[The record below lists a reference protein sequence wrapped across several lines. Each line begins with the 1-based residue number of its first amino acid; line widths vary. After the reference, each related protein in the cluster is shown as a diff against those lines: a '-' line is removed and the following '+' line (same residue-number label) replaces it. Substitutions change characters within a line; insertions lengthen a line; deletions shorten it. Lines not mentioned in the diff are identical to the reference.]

1 LDQSWVRIRGEQYF
15 TAMPVSP
22 LTNSINKMNDPE
34 YIIAIGASAG
44 GLEEINSFFDHT
56 PLDGVSYIVVQH
68 LSTDF
73 KSRMAE
79 VLAKHSKL
87 SVGEATEGILVETN
101 KVYLIPHDK
110 FMTIQ
115 NGHLYLQ
122 EKEKTKCPHLTINTF
137 FSSLA
142 LDCGS
147 KVIVVVL
154 SGLGS
159 DGAEGLI
166 AVKKAGGMVIARN
179 PETSPFPSMPSKAI
193 ATGMVDFIL
202 EPASMPGAIEDYV
215 NYQGKTCN
223 NSKDDDKN
231 LGLIIDLIKQRSPLD
246 FSDYKPTTILRRT
259 KRRAAYH
266 DFATLSRYYDF
277 LKSSPEEIEALSKDF
292 LISVTAFFRDKEAFD
307 YIQNNV
313 IPGILKKLVPNE
325 ELKLWVAGCATGEEV
340 YSLAMLI
347 TEQLTGDLAFT
358 VVKIFATDIDSAALI
373 HAGKGI
379 YQAHTVKNV
388 SAGRLKKHFIKEGE
402 QYRIKPVL
410 RKMAIFARHDLV
422 KNPPYC
428 NMHFISC
435 RNLLIYMAPVL
446 QRKVFSMLLF
456 GLKMDGYLFLGS
468 SENPMPIIQNL
479 EVVSK
484 QYKIY
489 RNIKSK
495 RMFSFDAFSMPDIL
509 EVKHRPAFA
518 TSQGMGS
525 DSSSTLTE
533 MMHVSLAEELDYL
546 ALCIDE
552 HKNVIKS
559 YGNTAKFLL
568 AKLFTTNLEKLL
580 PKKLATVF
588 HTMSINVM
596 STRKKA
602 VLNRIRIKQ
611 GNSFIRVNLSL
622 TPMEVKADGQKLIM
636 VTFVEDKSFAVSEQ
650 EETDFNEKKHCDEY
664 ILNLEEELSDLKEK
678 LKSTYE
684 QLDASNENMQSF
696 NEEIISANEEM
707 QSTNEEMQ
715 SVNEELDTINSE
727 YQLKNKELLDINDD
741 LNNYFRSNING
752 QLFINK
758 DLLLMKF
765 SPGTV
770 KQINLLETD
779 IGRPLS
785 NITTNI
791 KFETIIEDI
800 KLVLKGGDIITKE
813 IETNNGKWYQV
824 MTMPYVQ
831 QSDHKNSGAIVTFND
846 ITELKKVQRELDV
859 SNRTLGMALDAAEM
873 AMYSIDVNTR
883 AFEPSPRMKEF
894 FGYRPEQDMF
904 YKDAVSRIGKEYRKL
919 FTDGIEKSISKGEKM
934 EIEYPLNFPSTD
946 KPRWVRSIGNLVYNE
961 EDKPIYFAGLLHD
974 ITIHKEDEI
983 RKNDF
988 IAIASHELRNPLT
1001 TLQGYIQLMGSKTKN
1016 SGDDFL
1022 ISSLGKA
1029 ALQVKK
1035 MSVLINGFLNTS
1047 SFQAGK
1053 IYLNAEPFEINELL
1067 GEIIADAKLILLK
1080 HEIKLVSHRDCQV
1093 TADRDKIGQVVNNL
1107 ITNASK
1113 YSPEGTDIEISLK
1126 VSRKMLTL
1134 LVRDH
1139 GDGVKE
1145 KDQNKIFDRYYR
1157 ADNLQ
1162 TRKVSGFGLG
1172 LYLSAEIV
1180 KLHNG
1185 KIWVKSEMGQGST
1198 FSFSLPLQ

>member
-1 LDQSWVRIRGEQYF
+1 
-15 TAMPVSP
+15 M
-22 LTNSINKMNDPE
+22 KDPE

-44 GLEEINSFFDHT
+44 GLEEINTFFDHT

-68 LSTDF
+68 LSADF

-87 SVGEATEGILVETN
+87 SVEEATEGILVETN
-101 KVYLIPHDK
+101 RVYLIPHDK
-110 FMTIQ
+110 FMTI
-115 NGHLYLQ
+115 NKGHLYLRDKQ
-122 EKEKTKCPHLTINTF
+122 KTKSPHLTINTF

-142 LDCGS
+142 LDCGN
-147 KVIVVVL
+147 KAIVVVL
-154 SGLGS
+154 SGLGN

-166 AVKKAGGMVIARN
+166 AVKKAGGMVMARN
-179 PETSPFPSMPSKAI
+179 PETSSFPSMPYKAI

-215 NYQGKTCN
+215 NYQGESKN
-223 NSKDDDKN
+223 NTKDDDKN
-231 LGLIIDLIKQRSPLD
+231 LVMIIDLIKQRSPLD

-266 DFATLSRYYDF
+266 DFATLSQYYDF
-277 LKSSPEEIEALSKDF
+277 LKNSPEEIEALSKDF

-307 YIQNNV
+307 YIQKNV
-313 IPGILKKLVPNE
+313 IPRILKKLVSGE
-325 ELKLWVAGCATGEEV
+325 ELKFWVAGCATGEEV

-347 TEQLTGDLAFT
+347 AEQLTGELAFT

-379 YQAHTVKNV
+379 YQADTVKNV
-388 SAGRLKKHFIKEGE
+388 SADRLKKFFIKEGA
-402 QYRIKPVL
+402 QYRIKPSL
-410 RKMAIFARHDLV
+410 RKMAIFAQHDLV

-495 RMFSFDAFSMPDIL
+495 RMFSFDAFSMPDTL

-518 TSQGMGS
+518 SSEGMNS
-525 DSSSTLTE
+525 DTSSTLSE
-533 MMHVSLAEELDYL
+533 MMQINLAEDLDYL

-559 YGNTAKFLL
+559 YGSTTKFLL
-568 AKLFTTNLEKLL
+568 AKHFTTNLEKLL
-580 PKKLATVF
+580 PKKLAMVF
-588 HTMSINVM
+588 HTMSNNVIK
-596 STRKKA
+596 TGKKA
-602 VLNRIRIKQ
+602 SLNRIKIKQ
-611 GNSFIRVNLSL
+611 GDSFMRVNLSL
-622 TPMEVKADGQKLIM
+622 TPMEVKGDEQKLIM
-636 VTFVEDKSFAVSEQ
+636 VTFTEDKSFAEL
-650 EETDFNEKKHCDEY
+650 EAEGMDFNEKLYHDEY
-664 ILNLEEELSDLKEK
+664 TLNLEEELKDLKEK

-696 NEEIISANEEM
+696 NEEMISANEEM

-752 QLFINK
+752 QLFINN

-800 KLVLKGGDIITKE
+800 KRVLKDGDIITKE

-824 MTMPYVQ
+824 MTMPYLQ

-846 ITELKKVQRELDV
+846 VTQLKKAQHELDV
-859 SNRTLGMALDAAEM
+859 SNRTLAMALDAAEM
-873 AMYSIDVNTR
+873 GMYSIDVNTR
-883 AFEPSPRMKEF
+883 VFTPSLRMKKF
-894 FGYRPEQDMF
+894 FGYEPEQDMS
-904 YKDAVSRIGKEYRKL
+904 YQDAVSRVGPEYRKL
-919 FTDGIEKSISKGEKM
+919 FTDGVEHSISTGEKM
-934 EIEYPLNFPSTD
+934 DIEYPLILSPDDT
-946 KPRWVRSIGNLVYNE
+946 PMWVRSIGNLVYN
-961 EDKPIYFAGLLHD
+961 DKNKPMYFAGLLND
-974 ITIHKEDEI
+974 VTIHK
-983 RKNDF
+983 
-988 IAIASHELRNPLT
+988 
-1001 TLQGYIQLMGSKTKN
+1001 
-1016 SGDDFL
+1016 
-1022 ISSLGKA
+1022 
-1029 ALQVKK
+1029 
-1035 MSVLINGFLNTS
+1035 
-1047 SFQAGK
+1047 
-1053 IYLNAEPFEINELL
+1053 
-1067 GEIIADAKLILLK
+1067 
-1080 HEIKLVSHRDCQV
+1080 
-1093 TADRDKIGQVVNNL
+1093 
-1107 ITNASK
+1107 
-1113 YSPEGTDIEISLK
+1113 
-1126 VSRKMLTL
+1126 
-1134 LVRDH
+1134 
-1139 GDGVKE
+1139 
-1145 KDQNKIFDRYYR
+1145 
-1157 ADNLQ
+1157 
-1162 TRKVSGFGLG
+1162 
-1172 LYLSAEIV
+1172 
-1180 KLHNG
+1180 
-1185 KIWVKSEMGQGST
+1185 
-1198 FSFSLPLQ
+1198 

>member
-1 LDQSWVRIRGEQYF
+1 
-15 TAMPVSP
+15 M
-22 LTNSINKMNDPE
+22 KDPE

-68 LSTDF
+68 LSADF
-73 KSRMAE
+73 KSRMVE

-87 SVGEATEGILVETN
+87 SVQEATEGILVETN
-101 KVYLIPHDK
+101 RVYLIPHDK

-115 NGHLYLQ
+115 KGHLYLR
-122 EKEKTKCPHLTINTF
+122 EKEKTKSPHLTINTF
-137 FSSLA
+137 FNSLA
-142 LDCGS
+142 IDSGNRA
-147 KVIVVVL
+147 IVVVL
-154 SGLGS
+154 SGLGN

-166 AVKKAGGMVIARN
+166 AVKKAGGMVMARN
-179 PETSPFPSMPSKAI
+179 PETSSFPSMPSKAI

-215 NYQGKTCN
+215 IYEGETRNDIM
-223 NSKDDDKN
+223 DDDKN
-231 LGLIIDLIKQRSPLD
+231 LALIIDLIKQRSPLD

-307 YIQNNV
+307 YIQKNV
-313 IPGILKKLVPNE
+313 IPGILKKLLPGE

-347 TEQLTGDLAFT
+347 AEQLTGDLAFT

-373 HAGKGI
+373 HAGKGV
-379 YQAHTVKNV
+379 YQPDTVKNV
-388 SAGRLKKHFIKEGE
+388 SADRLKKYFIKEGE
-402 QYRIKPVL
+402 QYRITPAL
-410 RKMAIFARHDLV
+410 RKMAIFAQHDLV

-468 SENPMPIIQNL
+468 SENPMPIIHSL

-489 RNIKSK
+489 RNTKSK
-495 RMFSFDAFSMPDIL
+495 RMFSFDAFSMPDTL

-518 TSQGMGS
+518 SNESIGNDVNLS
-525 DSSSTLTE
+525 LSE
-533 MMHVSLAEELDYL
+533 MMQISLAEDLDYL
-546 ALCIDE
+546 AICIDE
-552 HKNVIKS
+552 NKNVVKS
-559 YGNTAKFLL
+559 YGNTGKFLL
-568 AKLFTTNLEKLL
+568 AKHFTTNLEKLL
-580 PKKLATVF
+580 PQKLAMVF
-588 HTMSINVM
+588 HTMSNNVIK
-596 STRKKA
+596 TGKKA
-602 VLNRIRIKQ
+602 TLNRIKVKQ
-611 GNSFIRVNLSL
+611 GDSFLRINLSL
-622 TPMEVKADGQKLIM
+622 TPMSVKGEVQKLIM
-636 VTFVEDKSFAVSEQ
+636 VTFTEDKSSAVSEQ
-650 EETDFNEKKHCDEY
+650 EGIDFNEKVYHDQY
-664 ILNLEEELSDLKEK
+664 TLNLEEELSDLKEK

-696 NEEIISANEEM
+696 NEEMISANEEM

-800 KLVLKGGDIITKE
+800 KRVLKDGDVITKE

-831 QSDHKNSGAIVTFND
+831 QSDQKNSGAIITFND
-846 ITELKKVQRELDV
+846 ISELKKVQRKLNV
-859 SNRTLGMALDAAEM
+859 SNRTLAMALDAAEM
-873 AMYSIDVNTR
+873 GTYSIDVNTR
-883 AFEPSPRMKEF
+883 AFVPSPGMKEI
-894 FGYRPEQDMF
+894 FGYGPEKEMS
-904 YKDAVSRIGKEYRKL
+904 YHDAVAGIAKEYQVL
-919 FTDGIEKSISKGEKM
+919 FADGIENSIKNGEKM
-934 EIEYPLNFPSTD
+934 DIEFLLNIPLD
-946 KPRWVRSIGNLVYNE
+946 RKPRWVRSIGNVVYNDD
-961 EDKPIYFAGLLHD
+961 DKPVYFAGLLND
-974 ITIHKEDEI
+974 VTIHKEIEI

-988 IAIASHELRNPLT
+988 IAMASHELKTPLT
-1001 TLQGYIQLMGSKTKN
+1001 TLQGYVQLMVSRTKN
-1016 SGDDFL
+1016 AGDDFL
-1022 ISSLGKA
+1022 ISSLQKVGV
-1029 ALQVKK
+1029 QVKK
-1035 MSVLINGFLNTS
+1035 MSALVDGFLNTT
-1047 SFQAGK
+1047 SFEAGK
-1053 IYLNAEPFEINELL
+1053 IYLNVETFELNGLL
-1067 GEIIADAKLILLK
+1067 QEITEEAKTILSKHNIILIPNADCSI
-1080 HEIKLVSHRDCQV
+1080 
-1093 TADRDKIGQVVNNL
+1093 TADRDKIGQVINNL
-1107 ITNASK
+1107 IGNAIK
-1113 YSPEGTDIEISLK
+1113 YAPNGTQIE
-1126 VSRKMLTL
+1126 VSFKTDKKTVTIM
-1134 LVRDH
+1134 V
-1139 GDGVKE
+1139 
-1145 KDQNKIFDRYYR
+1145 KDQGAGIRKKDQEKLFGRYYR
-1157 ADNLQ
+1157 VDNIQ
-1162 TRKVSGFGLG
+1162 TRKVVGFGLG
-1172 LYLSAEIV
+1172 LYLSAEIIQSH
-1180 KLHNG
+1180 KG
-1185 KIWVKSEMGQGST
+1185 KIWVESEIGKGSE
-1198 FSFSLPLQ
+1198 FCFSLPIS